1 MGFNRRFVSR
11 VGSDEAIGPGIHSNN
26 QLTARG
32 IFIIVYVLHCTLV
45 QVELHKTIPK
55 RIKYYLYI
63 VEKKLTQ
70 LGIYVCLTLMNPI
83 SKEKGRSHCKIVVH
97 TFQ

>member
-11 VGSDEAIGPGIHSNN
+11 VGSDEAIGP
-26 QLTARG
+26 G

-63 VEKKLTQ
+63 VEKKSTQ
-70 LGIYVCLTLMNPI
+70 LGICVFDINESNFKRKGQITL
-83 SKEKGRSHCKIVVH
+83 
-97 TFQ
+97 

>member
-11 VGSDEAIGPGIHSNN
+11 VGSDEAIGPGI
-26 QLTARG
+26 
-32 IFIIVYVLHCTLV
+32 FIIVYVLHCTGR
-45 QVELHKTIPK
+45 KKKNNPK

-70 LGIYVCLTLMNPI
+70 LG
-83 SKEKGRSHCKIVVH
+83 
-97 TFQ
+97 